1 MSFEP
6 YLQLLNGSGRKHT
19 TIPADLAPISSDWG
33 SRESCSSTRWRIFHA
48 GFVGWSAERSRSS
61 NERLS
66 WDVAGCREW
75 ARQLES
81 SAHPNR
87 FSGRAAPRSRRL
99 GSRRELPSVRLP
111 YLRIL
116 PRHLDPFTASVPPF
130 SRKGWV
136 SVLSSLYD
144 VERVARDLSAE
155 ARRALREEQAAP
167 LLAKL
172 QNWLDT
178 QQLLP
183 KSLIGQAATYT
194 RNQWAALNRYL
205 EDGDLSIDNNL
216 SERKNWLFVGS
227 QQAGER
233 SARLMSLIASC
244 KHNRVEPWAYLRDLF
259 TRLPAG
265 APLETFLPDRWLA
278 DHPQHRWAIADHRE
292 QERAAKAQL

>member
-130 SRKGWV
+130 RKGKRWV
-136 SVLSSLYD
+136 SVCRCPLPGGD
-144 VERVARDLSAE
+144 FVRAVENRRQVRPCE
-155 ARRALREEQAAP
+155 GARRWPTGGYGKVRRLRTSSEGVPRVPLESQAVTDP
-167 LLAKL
+167 LTTVHA
-172 QNWLDT
+172 
-178 QQLLP
+178 P
-183 KSLIGQAATYT
+183 KSAWT
-194 RNQWAALNRYL
+194 
-205 EDGDLSIDNNL
+205 
-216 SERKNWLFVGS
+216 S
-227 QQAGER
+227 QE
-233 SARLMSLIASC
+233 S
-244 KHNRVEPWAYLRDLF
+244 
-259 TRLPAG
+259 
-265 APLETFLPDRWLA
+265 
-278 DHPQHRWAIADHRE
+278 PQ
-292 QERAAKAQL
+292 